1 MEVGCGGLKP
11 KNLSKCQ
18 CVCTLYIMALS
29 FTWDEAK
36 NRENIKKH
44 GVSFREAST
53 IFNNVPYEIFDD
65 PDHSETEHRY
75 IAVGFSDKARALIV
89 VHCEN
94 AVGTEIRIIS
104 ARKATKTERDQVF
117 GGDL

>member
-1 MEVGCGGLKP
+1 MEVGCGAAKLKKSP
-11 KNLSKCQ
+11 ELQN
-18 CVCTLYIMALS
+18 VCTLYIMALS
-29 FTWDEAK
+29 FTWDEVK

-44 GVSFREAST
+44 GVSFKEAST